1 MPIPGRPES
10 RGVDCQPLAAAS
22 PLASAAAPKAAG
34 PTRAT
39 QTAPRPAQAT
49 ARDSNC
55 AANRPADRDCK
66 HAAREA
72 HRPSQDEEAHG
83 KYTKMG
89 AIKGITVREESGI
102 PQGLKAGSFTG
113 RKCERPHMRQ
123 AGSAKGRKRDR
134 PEVRQAGKPCGPR
147 LKGDRGKARRRRAK
161 LRPED
166 IRVKARS

>member
-1 MPIPGRPES
+1 
-10 RGVDCQPLAAAS
+10 
-22 PLASAAAPKAAG
+22 
-34 PTRAT
+34 
-39 QTAPRPAQAT
+39 
-49 ARDSNC
+49 
-55 AANRPADRDCK
+55 
-66 HAAREA
+66 
-72 HRPSQDEEAHG
+72 
-83 KYTKMG
+83 MG